1 MNILTNKPSV
11 TLAQCKAWI
20 RSKKSANKLA
30 IGNMSILYNC
40 AVKRGIEPAVFIAQ
54 AMVETGYFNFGGV
67 LNASYHNTCGLKTT
81 KGGSD
86 KAASAHMKFKSWE
99 EGINA
104 HADHLALYAG
114 AKGFPKYSPET
125 KGYYNE
131 NCKANGTT
139 KDPRHFTYL
148 YGCCKTVEGLSGKWA
163 TNKKYAESIKKLVKE
178 IQYTK
183 VDAVNNEV
191 EKPKEEQVKGKEVYK
206 NGTYNKKGR
215 VTASSLNIRKGRPG
229 TEGYNTIVGRYKK
242 GEVVVVKYCLNNWF
256 GVIYK
261 GEQAYICG
269 DYIELL

>member
-1 MNILTNKPSV
+1 MNILSNKPSV

-20 RSKKSANKLA
+20 RSKKSVDSLA
-30 IGNMSILYNC
+30 IGNMSLLYNA
-40 AVKRGIEPAVFIAQ
+40 AVKRGIEPAILIAQ
-54 AMVETGYFNFGGV
+54 ANIETGYFKFGGV
-67 LNASYHNTCGLKTT
+67 LDASYHNTCGLKTT

-86 KAASAHMKFKSWE
+86 KAAKAHMKFKSWE

-163 TNKKYAESIKKLVKE
+163 TNKKYAEMILTLVKE
-178 IQYTK
+178 IQNTK
-183 VDAVNNEV
+183 VNEDKV
-191 EKPKEEQVKGKEVYK
+191 EDNKKEETTKVNGKYK
-206 NGTYNKKGR
+206 NGTYNRKGK

-229 TEGYNTIVGRYKK
+229 TLDYKIIMGQYKK
-242 GEVVVVKYCLNNWF
+242 GTVVTVHYCLNGWF
-256 GVIYK
+256 GVIYNGK
-261 GEQAYICG
+261 QGYVSG

>member
-1 MNILTNKPSV
+1 MNILTNNPSV
-11 TLAQCKAWI
+11 TLAQCKAGI
-20 RSKKSANKLA
+20 RSKKSADSLA
-30 IGNMSILYNC
+30 IGNMSLLYNC

-54 AMVETGYFNFGGV
+54 AMVETGYFKFGGV

-148 YGCCKTVEGLSGKWA
+148 YGCCKTVEGLSGTWA
-163 TNKKYAESIKKLVKE
+163 TNKKYADTILSLVKE
-178 IQYTK
+178 IQNTK
-183 VDAVNNEV
+183 VTTNEQKTEVVNESTKVN
-191 EKPKEEQVKGKEVYK
+191 GKYK
-206 NGTYNKKGR
+206 NGTYNRKAKI
-215 VTASSLNIRKGRPG
+215 TAGTLNVRKGRPG
-229 TEGYNTIVGRYKK
+229 SKDYNMIIGKYKK
-242 GEVVVVKYCLNNWF
+242 GTVVTVNYCLNNWF
-256 GVIYK
+256 GVVYNGK
-261 GEQAYICG
+261 QAYICG
-269 DYIELL
+269 DYVELI

>member
-1 MNILTNKPSV
+1 MNILSNKPSV
-11 TLAQCKAWI
+11 TIEQCRVWI
-20 RSKKSANKLA
+20 KNKKSAHKLA
-30 IGNMSILYNC
+30 VENIDILYNC
-40 AVKRGIEPAVFIAQ
+40 AVERGIEPSILISQ
-54 AMVETGYFNFGGV
+54 CMVETGFFKFGGV
-67 LNASYHNTCGLKTT
+67 LDASFHNTCGLKTT

-86 KAASAHMKFKSWE
+86 YAASAHMRFSSWK

-114 AKGFPKYSPET
+114 AKGFPKYSPHT
-125 KGYYNE
+125 KGYPNE
-131 NCKANGTT
+131 KYKHNGTT

-148 YGCCKTVEGLSGKWA
+148 YGSCKTVEGLSGKWA
-163 TNKKYAESIKKLVKE
+163 TDKKYAQTILKFVKE
-178 IQYTK
+178 IQNTK
-183 VDAVNNEV
+183 VGNENISNEKNNN
-191 EKPKEEQVKGKEVYK
+191 KYS

-215 VTASSLNIRKGRPG
+215 VTAGSLNIRKGRPG
-229 TEGYNTIVGRYKK
+229 TDGYKTIVGQYKK

>member
-20 RSKKSANKLA
+20 RSKKSVDSLA
-30 IGNMSILYNC
+30 IGNMSLLYNA
-40 AVKRGIEPAVFIAQ
+40 AVKRGIEPAIFISQ
-54 AMVETGYFNFGGV
+54 CMVETGFFKFGGV
-67 LNASYHNTCGLKTT
+67 LDASYHNTCGLKTT

-86 KAASAHMKFKSWE
+86 KAAKAHMKFKSWE

-148 YGCCKTVEGLSGKWA
+148 YGKCKTVEGLSGTWA
-163 TNKKYAESIKKLVKE
+163 TSKNYAEKILTLVKE
-178 IQYTK
+178 IQNTK
-183 VDAVNNEV
+183 VDEDKKV
-191 EKPKEEQVKGKEVYK
+191 ETKVKHK
-206 NGTYNKKGR
+206 NGDYNRKAK
-215 VTASSLNIRKGRPG
+215 VTASSLNVRAGRPG
-229 TEGYNTIVGRYKK
+229 TAKYNTIYGTLPRGKVIT
-242 GEVVVVKYCLNNWF
+242 VWYCLDNWF
-256 GVIYK
+256 SISYNGK
-261 GEQAYICG
+261 TAYISG
-269 DYIELL
+269 DYIEFI

>member
-1 MNILTNKPSV
+1 MNILGETKISYNQ
-11 TLAQCKAWI
+11 LKAWVK
-20 RSKKSANKLA
+20 SKKTADPLLLTNLP
-30 IGNMSILYNC
+30 SIWRA
-40 AVKRGIEPAVFIAQ
+40 AVKRGILPEVMCSQIC
-54 AMVETGYFNFGGV
+54 VETGYFKFGGV
-67 LNASYHNTCGLKTT
+67 LDASYHNTCGLKTT

-86 KAASAHMKFKSWE
+86 KAAKAHMKFKSWE

-148 YGCCKTVEGLSGKWA
+148 YGCCKTVEGLSGTWA
-163 TNKKYAESIKKLVKE
+163 TNKKYAESILSLVKE
-178 IQYTK
+178 IQNTK
-183 VDAVNNEV
+183 VNEDKV
-191 EKPKEEQVKGKEVYK
+191 EDNKKEETTKVNGKYK
-206 NGTYNKKGR
+206 NGTYNRKGK

-229 TEGYNTIVGRYKK
+229 TSGYKTIIGQYKK
-242 GEVVVVKYCLNNWF
+242 GTVVTVHYCLNGWF
-256 GVIYK
+256 GVIYNGK
-261 GEQAYICG
+261 QGYVSG